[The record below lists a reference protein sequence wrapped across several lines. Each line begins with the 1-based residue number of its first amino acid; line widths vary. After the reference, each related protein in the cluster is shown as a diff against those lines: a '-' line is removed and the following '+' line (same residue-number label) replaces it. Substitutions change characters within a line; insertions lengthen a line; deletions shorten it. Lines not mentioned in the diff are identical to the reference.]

1 MQQELALAS
10 GQHKRSRVG
19 PWQEADDDSL
29 GLTQCSPLRCVD
41 LHRQKCHVC
50 KDVMYS

>member
-10 GQHKRSRVG
+10 GQRKANHLIR
-19 PWQEADDDSL
+19 QEADDSL
-29 GLTQCSPLRCVD
+29 GPTQSSRHHCVA
-41 LHRQKCHVC
+41 LHRQKSHVC